1 MPHATAAI
9 ATADGSRL
17 IKRLCTHW
25 AHKLEV
31 SFDEAAARVAFDA
44 DTITTLAARPGT
56 LEARITAPDD
66 ARLAQIQDVVASHLQ
81 RMARGETL
89 EITWQSGHT
98 TA

>member
-1 MPHATAAI
+1 MPVSTATI

-31 SFDEAAARVAFDA
+31 SFDETQARVAFDA
-44 DTITTLAARPGT
+44 DTVAHLTSGPASLVARV
-56 LEARITAPDD
+56 EAPDV
-66 ARLAQIQDVVASHLQ
+66 ARLVEIQGVVASHLE

-89 EITWQSGHT
+89 DIGWQPG
-98 TA
+98 AG